1 MNQYYIVYS
10 STISM
15 KPDSAHE
22 IHDVMCANAA
32 ANLDYPTLL
41 VYPENEQLS
50 YNIWNWI
57 SPYKPQSPSSEF
69 IDFYNTQNKLKIIQ
83 LSIPW
88 FTKKIESKWISPS
101 ALVDKYYLRYHIL
114 PRAKVIHTRNWNCV
128 KTCVKY
134 QVPVI
139 YERHYFQDTP
149 LEPEITES
157 PYLKIAITQSPMIQN
172 SLIDAGMPASKTVWM
187 HNGFSPS
194 FLERQ
199 PQEAQAWREELLK
212 DGREYLVVYSGALYK
227 FKGVDLLIDVAKE
240 LPNIQFALTGGTEE
254 QVQAYR
260 QLAKD
265 KQVENINFL
274 GWILPRSRL
283 ISILQSADILAHPH
297 CSGKSADF
305 TNPVKFFQ
313 YIGSGTPMV
322 ITEISPLMPFKSAS
336 IAATW
341 CEPDKAEVFANAI
354 LQTLEKYP
362 RKEEGYLE
370 HITYANEFTWEKRTE
385 KIMNFIKL

>member
-10 STISM
+10 SSISM

-22 IHDVMCANAA
+22 ILDVMCANAA

-50 YNIWNWI
+50 YNIGNWI
-57 SPYKPQSPSSEF
+57 NPYKPQLPSSEF
-69 IDFYNTQNKLKIIQ
+69 IEFYNTENKMQIIK
-83 LSIPW
+83 LPVPW
-88 FTKKIESKWISPS
+88 ITKKIENKWINSS
-101 ALVDKYYLRYHIL
+101 VLIDKYYLPYHIF
-114 PRAKVIHTRNWNCV
+114 PRTKVIHTRNWNCV
-128 KTCVKY
+128 KAAVKHRI
-134 QVPVI
+134 PVI

-149 LEPEITES
+149 LESEITES
-157 PYLKIAITQSPMIQN
+157 PYLKMAITQSPMIQN

-187 HNGFSPS
+187 HNGFSPT

-212 DGREYLVVYSGALYK
+212 DGRKYLVVYSGALYK

-265 KQVENINFL
+265 KRVENIDFL
-274 GWILPRSRL
+274 GWLLPVSRL
-283 ISILQSADILAHPH
+283 ISILQAADILAHPH
-297 CSGKSADF
+297 SSGKAADF
-305 TNPVKFFQ
+305 TNPLKFFQ

-322 ITEISPLMPFKSAS
+322 ITEIGPLMEFKSAP

-341 CEPDKAEVFANAI
+341 CEPDKAVVFADAI
-354 LQTLEKYP
+354 LKTVEKYP
-362 RKEEGYLE
+362 RKEEGYIE
-370 HITYANEFTWEKRTE
+370 NITYANEFTWEKRTK
-385 KIMNFIKL
+385 KIMDFIKL